1 MENANNKKT
10 YSISYEWNNGYD
22 NCLPEEKYYNFGT
35 LTDLCGMSIK
45 DAMKS
50 GGDVYIS
57 INCSNGGINNSG
69 NVNCN
74 CNCGGGGGGGNS
86 TGENVI
92 TITNK
97 LVGDG
102 LYEIVIDASEKP
114 NADVDVSFTVDSVP
128 YMFTLRAGETSL
140 NTGIKSD
147 SEYSNVDSVEY
158 STSDKNYKYSIVN
171 NVKSGVFKVTYIV
184 DNVVDSVVEYKY
196 NEKITGYPTPEK
208 EGYTFSGWDGL
219 PEYMPDYDIKVRAKF
234 TVNAYVISYY
244 IDGVLVHSESIT
256 YGSAIPV
263 YTPEIPDN
271 LTFLGWDIEIP
282 ETMPAMDLVVN
293 GKCESV
299 TTYYTIT
306 YIIDGEIVSLVE
318 YASGDTVTHFEAP
331 EKEGYTFNGWDNEPT
346 VMPAQNVEV
355 TGSYTANI
363 YKLTYKVDGEVVS
376 EENIAFGTEIIA
388 LENPVKEGYTFS
400 GWGEIPATMPANDVE
415 INGSFTINSYKLIY
429 TIDGEAIAEF
439 VYEFG
444 AIVPDYKAPEKE
456 GFAFNGWDNEPDTMP
471 AMDVTVTGSYVAV
484 EPNEYTITYMID
496 GKVAH
501 TDVYKVGDSVI
512 PFEAPA
518 KEGYSFSGWDAEIP
532 SVMPERDIVINGSYN
547 VNSYKLVY
555 KIDGEVVSEAD
566 VEFGAEIIAME
577 EPVKEGYTFSGWSE
591 VPATMPAN
599 DVEINGSFTVNSYK
613 VIYKIGDEIIE
624 EVIYEFN
631 AAVAPYDTPVK
642 EGYTFSGW
650 VNEPAVMPAHDVE
663 VTGSYTIN
671 SYKLI
676 YKVDGEV
683 VSETDIEFGA
693 EIVAMEEPVKEGY
706 TFSGWSEVPA
716 TMPANDVEINGSFT
730 INSYVLTYVI
740 DDVAVFQKRYNFGEE
755 ITPMEAEP
763 KEGFEFKGWYPEVP
777 ETMPAKDLTVRGSYI
792 HIAYTIT
799 YMIDGAVV
807 GTDSYIY
814 ESHITPMEAPAKEGY
829 SFNGWENLPVVMPAN
844 NITVTGS
851 YSVNTYRLTYTIDGE
866 VIGEVDYEFGAI
878 VEDYKAPEK
887 ENHVFNGWDNEP
899 DTMPAMDLTV
909 TGSYTYVEPS
919 QYTITYV
926 IDGKVAKAD
935 VYKEGDTVVP
945 FEAPAKEGHTFNGW
959 DIEIPSVMP
968 GENITITGSYT
979 ANIYKLTYKVDGEVV
994 SETEVAFGTEIIALE
1009 NPVKEGY
1016 TFSGWSDIP
1025 TTMPANDVEING
1037 SFTVNSY
1044 KLVYKV
1050 DGEVVS
1056 ETDVEFGAEIIA
1068 LEAPV
1073 KEGHTF
1079 SGWDNVPATMPA
1091 NDVEING
1098 TFTVN
1103 SYKLVY
1109 KIDGEVVSET
1119 DVEFGAEI
1127 VSLESPVKEGYTFS
1141 GWDNVPVTMP
1151 ANDVEINGTFTINS
1165 YKLVYKVDG
1174 EVVSEENVEFGAEI
1188 VAMEEPVKE
1197 GYTFSGWDNVPAT
1210 MPADNVEIN
1219 GTFTVN
1225 SYNVNY
1231 IVDEKVIHTA
1241 SYEFGADVT
1250 PFEAPVKEGY
1260 TFNGWVDEP
1269 SVMPA
1274 HDVNVEGSYSVNSY
1288 KLTYTIDGEVVGEV
1302 YYEFG
1307 AIVPDYKAPEK
1318 ENYVFNGWDNEPDTM
1333 PAMDLTVTGSY
1344 TYVEPSQYTITYVI
1358 DGKVAKADVYKEGDT
1373 VVPFEAP
1380 AKEGHT
1386 FNGWDIEIP
1395 SVMPGENI
1403 TITGS
1408 YTANIYKL
1416 TYKVDGEEVEVV
1428 DVVFGTE
1435 INTIE
1440 EPVKEGYTFSGWV
1453 GVPATMPAMD
1463 IEINGTFTI
1472 NSYKL
1477 TYTIDGV
1484 VVYETDV
1491 EYNSDITPFE
1501 APAKE
1506 GHTFN
1511 GWDNEPTVMPAN
1523 DVNVEGSYTANTYK
1537 LTYKVDG
1544 EVVSETDVEFG
1555 TEIVALEEPVK
1566 EGYTFSGWD
1575 NVPATMPAD
1584 NVEIN
1589 GTFTINTYKI
1599 TYTIDGEDI
1608 SEVEYEFGA
1617 DVTPFEAPVKEG
1629 YTFNGWNNEPVTM
1642 PAENVTV
1649 TGSYT
1654 INTYKLTYTI
1664 DGEVVTEK
1672 DIVYGSVIETIDAPY
1687 KEGYS
1692 FNGWDNE
1699 PDTMPA
1705 ENVTVTGS
1713 YVINSY
1719 FIHYNID
1726 GFTVHMAEYQFGA
1739 EVTPYI
1745 PEEKEGYT
1753 FSGWDNEPSVMP
1765 AENVSVNGAYS
1776 VNSYTITYM
1785 VDDIIVKTSTYEFGA
1800 EVTPYT
1806 PDEKIGY
1813 TFNGWA
1819 NEPKTMPA
1827 ENIEVT
1833 GTYTVNS
1840 YTITYKIDD
1849 VVVNTSTY
1857 NFGETVTTYIPE
1869 EKEGYTFKGWANEP
1883 KTMPAENIEVTGSYE
1898 ANLYTITYKVGD
1910 EVVHTADFAF
1920 GADVTPFDAPVKE
1933 GYSFDGWVGEPVTMP
1948 AENVVVTGSYTV
1960 NVYTLTF
1967 VADSVEIDKV
1977 EYAFGATVSPVDA
1990 PAKEG
1995 YSFVSWDALPA
2006 TMPADDITVTAVYKV
2021 NKYNLNYYI
2030 NDELFETVKV
2040 DFGSAVVPL
2049 AYEAQY
2055 GYTFS
2060 GWNGVPATMPAEDV
2074 NVYATETANE
2084 WTITFEVTGET
2095 SAGVVTAY
2103 TATYNSAIVAPAM
2116 PEISGYSFSWD
2127 NVPSTMPNNDI
2138 TVTGSYKVIV
2148 SAEAKVLYGSIQT
2161 SLYDEMTTD
2170 EILAAMT
2177 ASGNV
2182 IDNVSVVETQ
2192 EYSFPIYTPTVDFN
2206 PDNLD
2211 DDEFEAYEENYRYCL
2226 YFVIPRDV
2234 SSFALIESGISD
2246 VTRFYFKDEKH
2257 QNFTIDGK
2265 VYDIW
2270 RMSNLNGT
2278 RKDLPISGMIADKY
2292 AYTLIVNN

>member
-114 NADVDVSFTVDSVP
+114 NADVDVSFTVDSTP
-128 YMFTLRAGETSL
+128 YMFTLRAGETTL
-140 NTGIKSD
+140 NTGIKSN
-147 SEYSNVDSVEY
+147 SEYSNVESVEY

-196 NEKITGYPTPEK
+196 NEKITSYPTPEK

-234 TVNAYVISYY
+234 TVNVYVISYY
-244 IDGVLVHSESIT
+244 IDGVLVHSENVA

-282 ETMPAMDLVVN
+282 ETMPAMDLTVN

-331 EKEGYTFNGWDNEPT
+331 EKDGYTFNGWDNEPT
-346 VMPAQNVEV
+346 VMPGHDVEV

-363 YKLTYKVDGEVVS
+363 YKLVYKVDGDVVS
-376 EENIAFGTEIIA
+376 EENVAFGSEIVT

-400 GWGEIPATMPANDVE
+400 GWDNVPATMPSNDVE
-415 INGSFTINSYKLIY
+415 INGTFTINSYKLTY
-429 TIDGEAIAEF
+429 TIDGETVAEF

-444 AIVPDYKAPEKE
+444 AIVQDFEAPEKE

-471 AMDVTVTGSYVAV
+471 AMDFTVTGSYVAV
-484 EPNEYTITYMID
+484 EPNEYTITYLID

-501 TDVYKVGDSVI
+501 TDVYKVGDSVN

-532 SVMPERDIVINGSYN
+532 SVMPERDIIINGSYT

-555 KIDGEVVSEAD
+555 KVDGEVVSETDVEYGAEIVALEEPVKEGYTFSGWDNVPATMPAD
-566 VEFGAEIIAME
+566 NVEINGTFTINSYKLVYKVDGEVVSEENIEFGAEIIAME
-577 EPVKEGYTFSGWSE
+577 EPVKEGYTFSGWDN

-599 DVEINGSFTVNSYK
+599 DVEINGTFTINSYNVNYIVDEK
-613 VIYKIGDEIIE
+613 VIHTAS
-624 EVIYEFN
+624 YEFG
-631 AAVAPYDTPVK
+631 ATVTPFEAPAK
-642 EGYTFSGW
+642 EGYTFNGW
-650 VNEPAVMPAHDVE
+650 DNEPAVMPAHDV
-663 VTGSYTIN
+663 N
-671 SYKLI
+671 
-676 YKVDGEV
+676 
-683 VSETDIEFGA
+683 
-693 EIVAMEEPVKEGY
+693 
-706 TFSGWSEVPA
+706 
-716 TMPANDVEINGSFT
+716 VE
-730 INSYVLTYVI
+730 
-740 DDVAVFQKRYNFGEE
+740 
-755 ITPMEAEP
+755 
-763 KEGFEFKGWYPEVP
+763 
-777 ETMPAKDLTVRGSYI
+777 
-792 HIAYTIT
+792 
-799 YMIDGAVV
+799 
-807 GTDSYIY
+807 
-814 ESHITPMEAPAKEGY
+814 
-829 SFNGWENLPVVMPAN
+829 
-844 NITVTGS
+844 GS
-851 YSVNTYRLTYTIDGE
+851 YSVNTYKLTYTIDGE
-866 VIGEVDYEFGAI
+866 VIDEVYYEFGAI

-899 DTMPAMDLTV
+899 DTMPAMDFTV

-945 FEAPAKEGHTFNGW
+945 FEAPAKEGYTFNGW
-959 DIEIPSVMP
+959 DVEIPAVMP
-968 GENITITGSYT
+968 GENITIIGSYT
-979 ANIYKLTYKVDGEVV
+979 ANTYKV
-994 SETEVAFGTEIIALE
+994 
-1009 NPVKEGY
+1009 
-1016 TFSGWSDIP
+1016 
-1025 TTMPANDVEING
+1025 
-1037 SFTVNSY
+1037 
-1044 KLVYKV
+1044 
-1050 DGEVVS
+1050 
-1056 ETDVEFGAEIIA
+1056 
-1068 LEAPV
+1068 
-1073 KEGHTF
+1073 
-1079 SGWDNVPATMPA
+1079 
-1091 NDVEING
+1091 
-1098 TFTVN
+1098 
-1103 SYKLVY
+1103 
-1109 KIDGEVVSET
+1109 
-1119 DVEFGAEI
+1119 
-1127 VSLESPVKEGYTFS
+1127 
-1141 GWDNVPVTMP
+1141 
-1151 ANDVEINGTFTINS
+1151 
-1165 YKLVYKVDG
+1165 
-1174 EVVSEENVEFGAEI
+1174 
-1188 VAMEEPVKE
+1188 
-1197 GYTFSGWDNVPAT
+1197 
-1210 MPADNVEIN
+1210 
-1219 GTFTVN
+1219 
-1225 SYNVNY
+1225 
-1231 IVDEKVIHTA
+1231 
-1241 SYEFGADVT
+1241 
-1250 PFEAPVKEGY
+1250 
-1260 TFNGWVDEP
+1260 
-1269 SVMPA
+1269 
-1274 HDVNVEGSYSVNSY
+1274 
-1288 KLTYTIDGEVVGEV
+1288 
-1302 YYEFG
+1302 
-1307 AIVPDYKAPEK
+1307 
-1318 ENYVFNGWDNEPDTM
+1318 
-1333 PAMDLTVTGSY
+1333 
-1344 TYVEPSQYTITYVI
+1344 
-1358 DGKVAKADVYKEGDT
+1358 
-1373 VVPFEAP
+1373 
-1380 AKEGHT
+1380 
-1386 FNGWDIEIP
+1386 
-1395 SVMPGENI
+1395 
-1403 TITGS
+1403 
-1408 YTANIYKL
+1408 

-1453 GVPATMPAMD
+1453 DVPTTMPAMD
-1463 IEINGTFTI
+1463 IEINGSFTI

-1477 TYTIDGV
+1477 TYTIDGEV
-1484 VVYETDV
+1484 VFETDV

-1501 APAKE
+1501 APVKE
-1506 GHTFN
+1506 GYTFN
-1511 GWDNEPTVMPAN
+1511 GWVGEPAVMPAN
-1523 DVNVEGSYTANTYK
+1523 DVNVEGSYTVNSYK
-1537 LTYKVDG
+1537 LVYKVDG

-1555 TEIVALEEPVK
+1555 AEIVAMEEPVKEGYTFSGWDNVPATMPANDVEINGTFTVNSYLLTYVIDEVAVYQKRYNFGEEITPMEAKPKEGFEFKGWYPEVPETMPAMDLVVRGSYIHIAYTITYMIDGVVVGTDSYMFESAITPMEAPAKEGYTFNGWENLPSIMPSNNITVTGSYSVNTYRLTYTIDGEVVGEFDYEFGAIVEDYKAPEKENHVFNGWDNEPDTMPAMDFTVTGSYTYVEPSQYTITYVIDGKVVKADAYKEGDTVVPFEAPVKEGYTFNGWDIEIPSVMPGENITITGSYTTNIYRLVYKVDGEVISESDVEYGAEIVALEEPVK

-1575 NVPATMPAD
+1575 NVPATMPAMD
-1584 NVEIN
+1584 IEIN
-1589 GTFTINTYKI
+1589 GSFTINTYKI

-1617 DVTPFEAPVKEG
+1617 SVTPFEAPAKEG
-1629 YTFNGWNNEPVTM
+1629 HTFNGWIGEPVTM

-1654 INTYKLTYTI
+1654 INTYRLTYTI
-1664 DGEVVTEK
+1664 DGEVVVEK
-1672 DIVYGSVIETIDAPY
+1672 DVVYGSEIETIDAPY

-1705 ENVTVTGS
+1705 MDVTVTGS
-1713 YVINSY
+1713 YVINNY
-1719 FIHYNID
+1719 FIHYIID

-1753 FSGWDNEPSVMP
+1753 FNGWDNEPSVMP
-1765 AENVSVNGAYS
+1765 AENISVIGAYS

-1785 VDDIIVKTSTYEFGA
+1785 VDGIIVKTSTYEFGA

-1806 PDEKIGY
+1806 PDEKVGY
-1813 TFNGWA
+1813 TFNGWV
-1819 NEPKTMPA
+1819 NEPTVMPA

-1833 GTYTVNS
+1833 GSYTVNS

-1849 VVVNTSTY
+1849 IVVNTSTY
-1857 NFGETVTTYIPE
+1857 NFGETVATYIPE
-1869 EKEGYTFKGWANEP
+1869 EKEGYTFKGWVGEP
-1883 KTMPAENIEVTGSYE
+1883 VTMPAENVEVTGSYE
-1898 ANLYTITYKVGD
+1898 ANLYTVTYKAGD
-1910 EVVHTADFAF
+1910 EIVHTAEFAF

-1933 GYSFDGWVGEPVTMP
+1933 GYTFNGWVGEPITMP
-1948 AENVVVTGSYTV
+1948 AENVEVTGSYEV
-1960 NVYTLTF
+1960 NIYVLTF
-1967 VADSVEIDKV
+1967 VADGVEVDKV
-1977 EYAFGATVSPVDA
+1977 EYAFGATISPVEA
-1990 PAKEG
+1990 PSKEG
-1995 YSFVSWDALPA
+1995 YSFVSWDTLPA

-2040 DFGSAVVPL
+2040 DFGAAVVPL

-2060 GWNGVPATMPAEDV
+2060 GWNGVPSTMPSEDV
-2074 NVYATETANE
+2074 DVYATETANE

-2103 TATYNSAIVAPAM
+2103 TATYGSTIVAPVM

-2127 NVPSTMPNNDI
+2127 NVPSTMPNNDV
-2138 TVTGSYKVIV
+2138 TVTGSYKVVV
-2148 SAEAKVLYGSIQT
+2148 SEEAKVLYGSIQT

-2192 EYSFPIYTPTVDFN
+2192 EYSFPVYTPTVDFN

-2226 YFVIPRDV
+2226 YFVIPRDI

>member
-50 GGDVYIS
+50 GGDVYIN

-74 CNCGGGGGGGNS
+74 CNCGGGGGGSS

-114 NADVDVSFTVDSVP
+114 NADVDVSFTVDSTP
-128 YMFTLRAGETSL
+128 YMFTLRAGETTL
-140 NTGIKSD
+140 NTGIKSN
-147 SEYSNVDSVEY
+147 SEYSNVESVEY

-196 NEKITGYPTPEK
+196 NEKITDYPTPEK

-234 TVNAYVISYY
+234 TVNVYVISYY
-244 IDGVLVHSESIT
+244 IDGVLVHSENVA

-282 ETMPAMDLVVN
+282 ETMPAMDLTVN

-346 VMPAQNVEV
+346 VMPAHDVEV

-363 YKLTYKVDGEVVS
+363 YKLVYKVDNEVVS
-376 EENIAFGTEIIA
+376 EENVAFGTEIVV

-400 GWGEIPATMPANDVE
+400 GWDNVPATMPAKDVE
-415 INGSFTINSYKLIY
+415 INGTFTINSYKLTY
-429 TIDGEAIAEF
+429 AIDGETVAEF

-444 AIVPDYKAPEKE
+444 AIVTDFEAPEKE

-471 AMDVTVTGSYVAV
+471 AMDFTVTGSYVAV
-484 EPNEYTITYMID
+484 EPNEYTITYLID
-496 GKVAH
+496 GKVVH
-501 TDVYKVGDSVI
+501 TDVYKVGDSVN

-532 SVMPERDIVINGSYN
+532 SVMPERDIIINGSYT
-547 VNSYKLVY
+547 VNCYKLVY
-555 KIDGEVVSEAD
+555 KVDGEVVSETD
-566 VEFGAEIIAME
+566 VEFGAEIVSLE
-577 EPVKEGYTFSGWSE
+577 EPVKEGYTFSGWDN
-591 VPATMPAN
+591 VPVTMPAN
-599 DVEINGSFTVNSYK
+599 DVEINGTFTVNSY
-613 VIYKIGDEIIE
+613 
-624 EVIYEFN
+624 
-631 AAVAPYDTPVK
+631 
-642 EGYTFSGW
+642 
-650 VNEPAVMPAHDVE
+650 
-663 VTGSYTIN
+663 
-671 SYKLI
+671 L
-676 YKVDGEV
+676 
-683 VSETDIEFGA
+683 
-693 EIVAMEEPVKEGY
+693 
-706 TFSGWSEVPA
+706 
-716 TMPANDVEINGSFT
+716 
-730 INSYVLTYVI
+730 LTYVI
-740 DDVAVFQKRYNFGEE
+740 DEVAVFQKRYNFGEE
-755 ITPMEAEP
+755 ITPMEAKP

-777 ETMPAKDLTVRGSYI
+777 ETMPAMDLVVRGTYI

-799 YMIDGAVV
+799 YMIDGVVV
-807 GTDSYIY
+807 GTDSYMF
-814 ESHITPMEAPAKEGY
+814 ESAITPMEAPAKEGY
-829 SFNGWENLPVVMPAN
+829 TFNGWENLPSIMPSN

-866 VIGEVDYEFGAI
+866 VVGEFDYEFGAI

-899 DTMPAMDLTV
+899 DTMPAMDFTV

-959 DIEIPSVMP
+959 DIEIPAVMP

-979 ANIYKLTYKVDGEVV
+979 ANTYKV
-994 SETEVAFGTEIIALE
+994 
-1009 NPVKEGY
+1009 
-1016 TFSGWSDIP
+1016 
-1025 TTMPANDVEING
+1025 
-1037 SFTVNSY
+1037 
-1044 KLVYKV
+1044 
-1050 DGEVVS
+1050 
-1056 ETDVEFGAEIIA
+1056 
-1068 LEAPV
+1068 
-1073 KEGHTF
+1073 
-1079 SGWDNVPATMPA
+1079 
-1091 NDVEING
+1091 
-1098 TFTVN
+1098 
-1103 SYKLVY
+1103 
-1109 KIDGEVVSET
+1109 
-1119 DVEFGAEI
+1119 
-1127 VSLESPVKEGYTFS
+1127 
-1141 GWDNVPVTMP
+1141 
-1151 ANDVEINGTFTINS
+1151 
-1165 YKLVYKVDG
+1165 
-1174 EVVSEENVEFGAEI
+1174 
-1188 VAMEEPVKE
+1188 
-1197 GYTFSGWDNVPAT
+1197 
-1210 MPADNVEIN
+1210 
-1219 GTFTVN
+1219 
-1225 SYNVNY
+1225 
-1231 IVDEKVIHTA
+1231 
-1241 SYEFGADVT
+1241 
-1250 PFEAPVKEGY
+1250 
-1260 TFNGWVDEP
+1260 
-1269 SVMPA
+1269 
-1274 HDVNVEGSYSVNSY
+1274 
-1288 KLTYTIDGEVVGEV
+1288 
-1302 YYEFG
+1302 
-1307 AIVPDYKAPEK
+1307 
-1318 ENYVFNGWDNEPDTM
+1318 
-1333 PAMDLTVTGSY
+1333 
-1344 TYVEPSQYTITYVI
+1344 
-1358 DGKVAKADVYKEGDT
+1358 
-1373 VVPFEAP
+1373 
-1380 AKEGHT
+1380 
-1386 FNGWDIEIP
+1386 
-1395 SVMPGENI
+1395 
-1403 TITGS
+1403 
-1408 YTANIYKL
+1408 

-1453 GVPATMPAMD
+1453 DVPATMPAMD

-1477 TYTIDGV
+1477 TYTIDGEV
-1484 VVYETDV
+1484 VFETDV

-1501 APAKE
+1501 APVKE
-1506 GHTFN
+1506 GYTFN
-1511 GWDNEPTVMPAN
+1511 GWVGEPTVMPAN
-1523 DVNVEGSYTANTYK
+1523 DVNVEGSYAVNTYK
-1537 LTYKVDG
+1537 LVYKVDG

-1555 TEIVALEEPVK
+1555 AEIVSLEEPVKEGYTFSGWDNVPVTMPANDVEINGTFTVNSYLLTYVIDEVAVFQKRYNFGEEITPMEAKPKEGFEFKGWYPEVPETMPAMDLVVRGTYIHIAYTITYMIDGVVVGTDSYMFESAITPMEAPAKEGYTFNGWENLPSIMPSNNITVTGSYSVNTYRLTYTIDGEVVGEFDYEFGAIVEDYKAPEKENHVFNGWDNEPDTMPAMDFTVTGSYTYVEPSQYTITYVIDGKVVKADVYKEGNTVVPFEAPVKEGYTFNGWDIEIPSVMPGENITITGSYTANVYRLVYKVDSEVVSETDVAFGTEIVAMEEPVK

-1575 NVPATMPAD
+1575 NVPATMPAND
-1584 NVEIN
+1584 VEIN
-1589 GTFTINTYKI
+1589 GTFTINSYNLVYKIGDEIIEEVVYEFNAVVTPFEAPAKEGYTFNGWDNEPAVMPARDVEVTGSYTANTYKLVYKVDGEVISETDVVYGTEIVAMEEPVKDGYTFSGWSEVPATMPANDVEINGTFAINTYKI
-1599 TYTIDGEDI
+1599 TYTIDGEDV

-1617 DVTPFEAPVKEG
+1617 SVTPFEAPAKEG
-1629 YTFNGWNNEPVTM
+1629 HTFNGWVGEPVTM

-1649 TGSYT
+1649 TGSYS
-1654 INTYKLTYTI
+1654 INTYRLTYTI
-1664 DGEVVTEK
+1664 DGDVVTEK
-1672 DIVYGSVIETIDAPY
+1672 DVVYGSEIETIDAPY

-1692 FNGWDNE
+1692 FKGWDNE

-1705 ENVTVTGS
+1705 MDVTVTGS
-1713 YVINSY
+1713 YVINNY
-1719 FIHYNID
+1719 FIHYIID

-1753 FSGWDNEPSVMP
+1753 FNGWDNEPSVMP
-1765 AENVSVNGAYS
+1765 AENISVIGAYS

-1806 PDEKIGY
+1806 PDEKVGY
-1813 TFNGWA
+1813 TFNGWV
-1819 NEPKTMPA
+1819 NEPTVMPA

-1833 GTYTVNS
+1833 GSYTVNS

-1869 EKEGYTFKGWANEP
+1869 EKEGYTFKGWVNEP
-1883 KTMPAENIEVTGSYE
+1883 KTMPAENVEVTGSYE
-1898 ANLYTITYKVGD
+1898 ANMYTITYKVGD
-1910 EVVHTADFAF
+1910 EIVHTAEFAF

-1933 GYSFDGWVGEPVTMP
+1933 GYTFNGWVGEPVTMP
-1948 AENVVVTGSYTV
+1948 AENVEVTGSYEV
-1960 NVYTLTF
+1960 NIYVVTF
-1967 VADSVEIDKV
+1967 VADGVEVDKV
-1977 EYAFGATVSPVDA
+1977 EYAFGATVLPVEA

-1995 YSFVSWDALPA
+1995 HSFVSWDTLPA

-2021 NKYNLNYYI
+2021 NKYNLNYFI
-2030 NDELFETVKV
+2030 NNELFETVKV
-2040 DFGSAVVPL
+2040 DFGAAVVPL

-2103 TATYNSAIVAPAM
+2103 TATYGSTIVAPVM

-2127 NVPSTMPNNDI
+2127 NVPATMPNNDV
-2138 TVTGSYKVIV
+2138 TVTGSYKVVV
-2148 SAEAKVLYGSIQT
+2148 SEEAKVLYGSIQT

-2192 EYSFPIYTPTVDFN
+2192 EYSFPVYTPTVDFN

-2226 YFVIPRDV
+2226 YFVIPRDI